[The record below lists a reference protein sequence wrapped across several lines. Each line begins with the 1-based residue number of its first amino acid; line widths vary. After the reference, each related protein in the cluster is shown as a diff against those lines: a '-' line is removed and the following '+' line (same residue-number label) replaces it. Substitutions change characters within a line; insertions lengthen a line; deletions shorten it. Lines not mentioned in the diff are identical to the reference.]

1 MSYAACKIIDSSM
14 IFKGFHISKYVSGG
28 TVMKKWAGKGG
39 IKIEPNKVRPAI
51 IINMIV
57 TKRDEGAF
65 TKEDVECFLKSY
77 VDYMDLKEFD
87 SHGECY
93 RAENGNEDHWG
104 VTRSDLV

>member
-1 MSYAACKIIDSSM
+1 MII
-14 IFKGFHISKYVSGG
+14 KGSNNRKKVRGG
-28 TVMKKWAGKGG
+28 KDKKKWEGKGG